1 MKKVGIISKTSSRVL
16 CVGIVSLILIALVG
30 YIARRDKREQFVDK
44 MEIYKSGMQTMRK
57 CKRHATRFA
66 KNNIESLQSKTKRY
80 IRKSRL

>member
-30 YIARRDKREQFVDK
+30 YIARREKREQFVDK